1 MNRKANIKKEAEGT
15 RYMLSMLLLNNL
27 RIFFLNNFLEVDNF
41 NVSLSLVRAQNEL
54 YVHKRHYM

>member
-1 MNRKANIKKEAEGT
+1 MNLKANIKKEAEGT

>member
-27 RIFFLNNFLEVDNF
+27 RIFFLNNFLKVDNF